1 MTSKMKL
8 PKGSKQYCEAP
19 RRTSL
24 KPCWRW
30 ASWVK
35 PFDKNEVTYVC
46 SIHAEE

>member
-8 PKGSKQYCEAP
+8 PKGSKQHCEAP
-19 RRTSL
+19 RRSDGG
-24 KPCWRW
+24 PCWKW

-35 PFDKNEVTYVC
+35 PFDKLTLTYVC